1 MLYGIDIFSGAGGLS
16 LGAEMVG
23 IQICYGIEI
32 NPSAA
37 KSFTRNHKGAKVLQ
51 GDIKDID
58 PSKLKATQPDVKK
71 TAKVVPKATTPQV
84 KRPYTIRRGER

>member
-23 IQICYGIEI
+23 IKISHAVEI

-37 KSFTRNHKGAKVLQ
+37 KTFLRNHKGQKYTKVILR
-51 GDIKDID
+51 I
-58 PSKLKATQPDVKK
+58 
-71 TAKVVPKATTPQV
+71 
-84 KRPYTIRRGER
+84 